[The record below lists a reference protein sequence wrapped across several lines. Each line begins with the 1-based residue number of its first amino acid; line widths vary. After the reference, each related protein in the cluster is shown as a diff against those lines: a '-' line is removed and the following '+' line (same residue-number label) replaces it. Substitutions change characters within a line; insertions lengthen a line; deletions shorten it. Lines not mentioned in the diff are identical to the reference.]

1 MNHICCIWRYRDL
14 TEKTGRVT
22 NHQTTSS
29 PWNRFA
35 FNFGMRRCQIP
46 SISPPPPRNG
56 VSLGK
61 GSGDFGDKSRTTP
74 FKSCEAYVKCTRDN
88 RLCRGTCL
96 TFLSGIRCFCET
108 RERSPRMFT
117 WTRFC
122 QKASSPRSLS
132 AAATLVAISR
142 AQRSLLFIHTVVLLS
157 VCTAEST
164 MNGIG
169 RVRQKQ
175 IHRVCQSLHSK
186 NQNAVKKRLAVII

>member
-1 MNHICCIWRYRDL
+1 MNHICCMWRYRDL

-46 SISPPPPRNG
+46 SISPPLPRNG

-61 GSGDFGDKSRTTP
+61 GSGDFDDKSRTTP

-96 TFLSGIRCFCET
+96 TFLSGTRCFCET

-142 AQRSLLFIHTVVLLS
+142 AAITLVHSHGCAPFDLHRGIYDEWYWSRSTKANS
-157 VCTAEST
+157 P
-164 MNGIG
+164 
-169 RVRQKQ
+169 
-175 IHRVCQSLHSK
+175 SLPIVAFEKPECS
-186 NQNAVKKRLAVII
+186 